1 MSNNIRRVA
10 KNTAAL
16 YLRASA
22 SLIIQLVAV
31 KYLLRYLGEESYG
44 LYGLIG
50 SIVLIA
56 ESLRG
61 VFSTSLQRF
70 INVESGKKDIS
81 RLRDIF
87 NVGLRLITIVAI
99 SSILVVIIG
108 GLIAIPYLNIPSELH
123 HAAYIILIFS
133 TLTLGVNLIT
143 TVYDAVLIAYE
154 KFNYV
159 AFLSIGQSILKFAS
173 VLVLIFFSSERVEWY
188 SLFIFLTSF
197 ITLIICI
204 YLCKKYYRNIIS
216 FSPVLDKKL
225 YKEIGSFTG
234 YKVVGSTCTSIQNAG
249 INVLLNIFGNLM
261 VNTARTISYQ
271 IISAVNILVWNIVT
285 GFSPRCI
292 SLYGEGNYHEF
303 SKMLYLM
310 TKTTLT
316 INIILGFTVSVFAC
330 PILNIWLGYIP
341 PYTPWFIRIIFIYYI
356 VRAIQDGLDLLFTAT
371 GNIKEFQYTISL
383 TQMASII
390 IGGITLWLGFSYYSV
405 FLVMVIL
412 ECFCVLIGL
421 YYSNKKFHLNILY
434 FSKIILIPLA
444 ISLVILGAIFT
455 LTYNYIS
462 AISSLPLIMLLVII
476 YLFFSG
482 LLTIYIFFG
491 KNAIRLLIKKALHF
505 I

>member
-1 MSNNIRRVA
+1 
-10 KNTAAL
+10 
-16 YLRASA
+16 
-22 SLIIQLVAV
+22 
-31 KYLLRYLGEESYG
+31 
-44 LYGLIG
+44 
-50 SIVLIA
+50 
-56 ESLRG
+56 
-61 VFSTSLQRF
+61 
-70 INVESGKKDIS
+70 
-81 RLRDIF
+81 
-87 NVGLRLITIVAI
+87 
-99 SSILVVIIG
+99 
-108 GLIAIPYLNIPSELH
+108 
-123 HAAYIILIFS
+123 
-133 TLTLGVNLIT
+133 
-143 TVYDAVLIAYE
+143 
-154 KFNYV
+154 
-159 AFLSIGQSILKFAS
+159 
-173 VLVLIFFSSERVEWY
+173 
-188 SLFIFLTSF
+188 
-197 ITLIICI
+197 
-204 YLCKKYYRNIIS
+204 
-216 FSPVLDKKL
+216 
-225 YKEIGSFTG
+225 
-234 YKVVGSTCTSIQNAG
+234 
-249 INVLLNIFGNLM
+249 
-261 VNTARTISYQ
+261 
-271 IISAVNILVWNIVT
+271 
-285 GFSPRCI
+285 
-292 SLYGEGNYHEF
+292 
-303 SKMLYLM
+303 M